1 MDSSP
6 ENNSSLQLEVP
17 RIDSID
23 AGLPARRRRNVR
35 VGQSK
40 EHFHPCHIYMMAIGG
55 TLGTG
60 LFSGSGEA
68 LRDGGPIG
76 LILGH
81 IVMGLIVYSMIAALG
96 EMVIVFPVKG
106 PLIEYPARFVDPAL
120 AFAFGWNYWYSFAI
134 TLTTEITAAGI
145 MSSLYTTGNYMG
157 FWMLCVLGASIAVN
171 LCRGRWFTKLEFC
184 FAATKIATVAGAI
197 LLGIVY
203 ISGGFPKQDRIGF
216 RYWIDPGPFNQFDDI
231 PGPQGRFLAF
241 WSVLGHVAFTH
252 QGTEIIVLAAIE
264 TENLRKKIPKAIQ
277 AVIYRI
283 SIFYVGSMTV
293 AGLLVAHNYTALE
306 YAGGAGGAAASPFMI
321 AFYSLNYGDTTD
333 LVVELTA
340 VIISLI
346 PVLSSHLYAGSE
358 VLFSLYYYENE
369 TGPLAP
375 RCFSRRARN
384 GALFVGIGITAV
396 FGLLA
401 YISTKGSLQRANEV
415 YEHFSRMS
423 SISVL
428 MTWWSILLTYIR
440 FYHGVSKKVGIDRN
454 MFVYKAPYQP
464 WLSYFGFAMIT
475 LIVIFNGFEVFLRGE
490 WSTSK
495 FISAYISLLI
505 FTLCFIWWKI
515 SQRTRF
521 VKLDQMD
528 FETGRSELN
537 PLQGV
542 VEEGKNVNSVGKSN
556 SFLQWVR
563 EARKSGTSGT
573 PPSQLDEIPLQT
585 HDASSSTLRP
595 PTDCPAHL
603 RPL

>member
-1 MDSSP
+1 
-6 ENNSSLQLEVP
+6 
-17 RIDSID
+17 
-23 AGLPARRRRNVR
+23 
-35 VGQSK
+35 
-40 EHFHPCHIYMMAIGG
+40 
-55 TLGTG
+55 
-60 LFSGSGEA
+60 
-68 LRDGGPIG
+68 
-76 LILGH
+76 
-81 IVMGLIVYSMIAALG
+81 
-96 EMVIVFPVKG
+96 
-106 PLIEYPARFVDPAL
+106 
-120 AFAFGWNYWYSFAI
+120 
-134 TLTTEITAAGI
+134 
-145 MSSLYTTGNYMG
+145 MSSLYTTSNYMG

-197 LLGIVY
+197 LFGIIYVL
-203 ISGGFPKQDRIGF
+203 GGFPKQDRIGF

-231 PGPQGRFLAF
+231 PGSQGRFLAF
-241 WSVLGHVAFTH
+241 WSVLGHVAFSH

-293 AGLLVAHNYTALE
+293 AGLLVAHNYELLGA
-306 YAGGAGGAAASPFMI
+306 AGAGAAAFSPFII
-321 AFYSLNYGDTTD
+321 AFRSINGDGVA
-333 LVVELTA
+333 LVVTLGSFI
-340 VIISLI
+340 IISLI
-346 PVLSSHLYAGSE
+346 PALSSHLYAGSE
-358 VLFSLYYYENE
+358 VLFSLYSYENE

-396 FGLLA
+396 VGLLA
-401 YISTKGSLQRANEV
+401 YISTKGSLERANEV

-475 LIVIFNGFEVFLRGE
+475 LIVSFNGFEVFLRGK

-505 FTLCFIWWKI
+505 FTLCYIWWKI

-528 FETGRSELN
+528 FETGKSELN
-537 PLQGV
+537 PLHGV
-542 VEEGKNVNSVGKSN
+542 VEEQKNVNSGGKSN
-556 SFLQWVR
+556 NFLEWVR

>member
-1 MDSSP
+1 
-6 ENNSSLQLEVP
+6 
-17 RIDSID
+17 
-23 AGLPARRRRNVR
+23 
-35 VGQSK
+35 
-40 EHFHPCHIYMMAIGG
+40 MAIGG

-96 EMVIVFPVKG
+96 EMVIVFPVKD

-120 AFAFGWNYWYSFAI
+120 AFAFGWNYWYALWVFLYARCFINSSHCRYSFAI
-134 TLTTEITAAGI
+134 TLTTEITAAG
-145 MSSLYTTGNYMG
+145 MMGTSFFPTGFRYIG
-157 FWMLCVLGASIAVN
+157 FRRQYSCQPLSRQVVYK
-171 LCRGRWFTKLEFC
+171 T
-184 FAATKIATVAGAI
+184 ATKIATVAGAI

-231 PGPQGRFLAF
+231 PGSQGRFLAF
-241 WSVLGHVAFTH
+241 WSVLGHVAFSH

-293 AGLLVAHNYTALE
+293 AGLLVAHNYELLGA
-306 YAGGAGGAAASPFMI
+306 AGAGAAAFSPFII
-321 AFYSLNYGDTTD
+321 AFRSINGDGVA
-333 LVVELTA
+333 VVVTLGSFI
-340 VIISLI
+340 IISLI
-346 PVLSSHLYAGSE
+346 PALSSHLYAGSE
-358 VLFSLYYYENE
+358 VLFSLYSYENE
-369 TGPLAP
+369 NGPLAP

-401 YISTKGSLQRANEV
+401 YISTKGSLERANEV
-415 YEHFSRMS
+415 YEDFSRMS

-464 WLSYFGFAMIT
+464 WLSCFGFAMIT
-475 LIVIFNGFEVFLRGE
+475 LVVIFNGFEVFLRGE

-537 PLQGV
+537 PLHGV
-542 VEEGKNVNSVGKSN
+542 VEEEKNVNSVGKSN
-556 SFLQWVR
+556 NFLQWAR
-563 EARKSGTSGT
+563 EARKSGASGWWTVGTRSKTGPRKSQQAT